1 MTNTF
6 AFSSRRLS
14 LAGIL
19 VVVAAIAGGVFARL
33 PRYVP
38 GTSKVVPTGALEWLA
53 TLVILSAIVYLISV
67 LFHYLRGKGYSIL
80 AASASVFAAFIL
92 LLSVAGLLVFVGVIL
107 A

>member
-38 GTSKVVPTGALEWLA
+38 GTSEVVPTGALEWLA
-53 TLVILSAIVYLISV
+53 TLVILSAIVYLVSV
-67 LFHYLRGKGYSIL
+67 LFHYLRGKGLSVP

-92 LLSVAGLLVFVGVIL
+92 LFLFACLLVFLGAIL